1 CVLKHLL
8 VGRGL
13 AHAHVERDLGQ
24 ARDLHRIGVAEL
36 LGELRHHFFLVEL
49 FQTGGHFSIPQA
61 SIASPLERNTRTR
74 RPSSRI
80 LVPMRSPLP
89 EAGLKCITFE
99 ASIGASRSITP
110 PGWLAWGFGLVWRL
124 MMLTLETTTFSPST
138 RTTSPCLPLSL
149 PAVTTTR
156 SPFLMRFMSV
166 SSPPAQST
174 SGASETI
181 FMNFSERSSRVTGP
195 KMRVPIGSCLLFSST
210 AALPSKR
217 ISEPSARRTPLRVR
231 TTTASYT
238 SPFLTLPRGM
248 ASLTDTLM
256 MSPMPA

>member
-1 CVLKHLL
+1 CVLEHLL
-8 VGRGL
+8 VRRGL

-24 ARDLHRIGVAEL
+24 AGNLHRIRVAEL

-49 FQTGGHFSIPQA
+49 FQAGGHFSIPQA

-74 RPSSRI
+74 RPSSRT

-89 EAGLKCITFE
+89 VAGLKCITFD
-99 ASIGASRSITP
+99 AWIGASRSTTP

-124 MMLTLETTTFSPST
+124 MMLTLDTTTLSPST

-166 SSPPAQST
+166 SSPSGSEHFGCERDDLHELLGAQLAGHGPEDA
-174 SGASETI
+174 GADRLLLRSE
-181 FMNFSERSSRVTGP
+181 ERRVG
-195 KMRVPIGSCLLFSST
+195 RERGSCST
-210 AALPSKR
+210 P
-217 ISEPSARRTPLRVR
+217 AR
-231 TTTASYT
+231 
-238 SPFLTLPRGM
+238 
-248 ASLTDTLM
+248 
-256 MSPMPA
+256 